1 MTAKRRTFRGRRRT
15 LKGGNCCDYE
25 TQNQTSSMGCVN
37 ESANYAVQAA
47 GLINHGDII
56 QNRAQFRDAECVNR
70 PIDLINL
77 NIGNLIINIQYHAL
91 KHMDMY
97 DDFNTCNK
105 QYEYLEALK
114 NILIDKSDEILES
127 ATNAIVSSTRA
138 LANANGLPNRT
149 INEKQT
155 RKQAIYSANSLKNIK
170 IVVNDFF
177 GIKTEIQMDVEFNNP
192 IYKCVVFR
200 VQPVPSAHKHDDNF
214 KEKFNIYSHT
224 DVIKHEAIDDNMIAE
239 LGSISGRTQAAT
251 LKSRTRV
258 RLNEIAREYR
268 LQPFKSFTLAPGL
281 KFLKLLNQYIKRADN
296 TKSGCINGRRT
307 YQHLFEFVS
316 EDSNR
321 QLIAG
326 MIHTVRNPGQRV
338 NKVDSAYI
346 EKVDPDYNS
355 EPYRH
360 PEEISEYES
369 ANVNA
374 IIDKL
379 KLNDGSVIRNQLID
393 AANERIG
400 KVKADVATSQ
410 GLSASANASA
420 LKSAKEEEDE
430 AQRKSKQE
438 ASKASRKKEE
448 AARQSVEETKTIQ
461 EQIIAKLE
469 LFKVAKEE
477 EATEIMEDIIKLYTP
492 NSELDRAIADHIN
505 SFKPRSKQAYITN
518 IKQVVHGS
526 LTIPPIFN
534 IKKGGNR
541 ITKKRKTRHTTKTRR
556 RAT

>member
-1 MTAKRRTFRGRRRT
+1 MTAKRRTCRGRRRT

-37 ESANYAVQAA
+37 ESSNYTVPAA
-47 GLINHGDII
+47 GLIKHGDII
-56 QNRAQFRDAECVNR
+56 QNRAQFRDAACVNN
-70 PIDLINL
+70 PIDLTGLIN
-77 NIGNLIINIQYHAL
+77 GTLIINIQYHAL

-97 DDFNTCNK
+97 NDFNTCNK

-114 NILIDKSDEILES
+114 NILIDNSDDILTK
-127 ATNAIVSSTRA
+127 ARVAVASSTLA
-138 LANANGLPNRT
+138 LANANKLSN
-149 INEKQT
+149 KQM
-155 RKQAIYSANSLKNIK
+155 RKRAIDDANSLKNIK
-170 IVVNDFF
+170 IVVDDFF
-177 GIKTEIQMDVEFNNP
+177 GIKTEIQMDVELNNP

-200 VQPVPSAHKHDDNF
+200 VQPVTSAYKHADNF

-326 MIHTVRNPGQRV
+326 IIHTVRNPGQRV

-355 EPYRH
+355 ELYRN
-360 PEEISEYES
+360 PAEISEYES

-374 IIDKL
+374 VIDEL
-379 KLNDGSVIRNQLID
+379 KRNDGSVIRNQLID

-430 AQRKSKQE
+430 VQRKSKQE

-492 NSELDRAIADHIN
+492 ELDQAISKHIN
-505 SFKPRSKQAYITN
+505 SFKPRSKHAYVTN
-518 IKQVVHGS
+518 INQVVHGS
-526 LTIPPIFN
+526 LTIPPIFY
-534 IKKGGNR
+534 IRKGGKR
-541 ITKKRKTRHTTKTRR
+541 ITKKRKAHHATKTRR
-556 RAT
+556 CAN